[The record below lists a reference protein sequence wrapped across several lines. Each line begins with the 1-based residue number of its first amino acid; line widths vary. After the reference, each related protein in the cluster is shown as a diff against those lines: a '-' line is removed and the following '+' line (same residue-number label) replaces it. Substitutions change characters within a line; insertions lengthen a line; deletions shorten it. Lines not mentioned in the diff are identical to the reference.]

1 MKIKIIVL
9 SVIFALP
16 NQSSAIFGVGD
27 VVFDPTNVAQTTIS
41 ATESVNQGLQQIQQ
55 YQTQLQ
61 QYITQI
67 QQYENM
73 VQNTVAP
80 AAYVWDQANATI
92 GKVMGYVNTI
102 SQYESLAGNIDNYL
116 AKFQNTSYYRS
127 SPCYSASGCSA
138 TDQQTLSNNQAT
150 SSAAQK
156 TANDAVLRMV
166 DQQQT
171 QLTAD
176 AAQLASLQSS
186 AQSANGQMQA
196 LGYAN
201 QLASSEVNQ
210 LMQIRAILIAQQ
222 AAEATRAEA
231 VSDQEAQKQAADAL
245 FLSGKLTKSSGQS
258 WGF

>member
-1 MKIKIIVL
+1 MKLRYIVL
-9 SVIFALP
+9 SIILVLP
-16 NQSSAIFGVGD
+16 NQSSAILGIGD
-27 VVFDPTNVAQTTIS
+27 VVFDPSVYQQTVMTAI
-41 ATESVNQGLQQIQQ
+41 ESVNQTIKQVQQ
-55 YQTQLQ
+55 YETQLQ
-61 QYITQI
+61 QYMTQI

-73 VQNTVAP
+73 VTNTVAP

-102 SQYESLAGNIDNYL
+102 SQYQNTAGNLDSYL
-116 AKFQNTSYYRS
+116 AKFQNTGYYRS
-127 SPCYSASGCSA
+127 SPCYSASGCSP
-138 TDQQTLSNNQAT
+138 TDKQTISDNQAT

-166 DQQQT
+166 DQQQN

-176 AAQLASLQSS
+176 AAQLSSLQSS
-186 AQSANGQMQA
+186 AQGATGQMQA

-210 LMQIRAILIAQQ
+210 LMQIRGILIAQQ
-222 AAEATRAEA
+222 AAAATRAEA
-231 VSDQEAQKQAADAL
+231 VNDRESQEQAGSDL
-245 FLSGKLTKSSGQS
+245 FRSGSYTKSSGQG